1 MQLQQGPLSNIPSS
15 IKIPLWRR
23 DRDGCHHPCHQG
35 LPRPY
40 NQCRKAQ
47 STKRDRLLLLLLS
60 LHVVVVAAVVDQIW
74 AAPPSAWVQVSE
86 SRFPLLLPGSW
97 HNGCEIS
104 IIFCTLW
111 MPFSAGGYISL
122 VAIQIII
129 DNANARG
136 EFTKKCGTFWDVH
149 WYFFVSI
156 PTLKYSLTI

>member
-1 MQLQQGPLSNIPSS
+1 MS
-15 IKIPLWRR
+15 
-23 DRDGCHHPCHQG
+23 HPALKFLCDAVTETG
-35 LPRPY
+35 SAIRVTKDFL
-40 NQCRKAQ
+40 ALTMSQ
-47 STKRDRLLLLLLS
+47 STKRDRLLLLLLI
-60 LHVVVVAAVVDQIW
+60 LHVVVVATVDQIW
-74 AAPPSAWVQVSE
+74 APPIARVQVSE

-136 EFTKKCGTFWDVH
+136 ELTKKCGTF
-149 WYFFVSI
+149 
-156 PTLKYSLTI
+156 